1 LVIDLVGGETDPK
14 TNTPMPLQANSSG
27 ASTTTT
33 SGVSNDVVSGTDARI
48 CSKYQNKVRFE
59 YRLGTVTQEAFSYLT
74 GKFAE
79 WTSAAQGKGLALA
92 YFELTFD
99 RDVYSQI
106 PNVTFEVNGRVV
118 QTVRSD
124 LASSTSLSLLGQTTT
139 GSVTSLATGTGS
151 KTLTLPTDY
160 NYGYAAGDAI
170 EISAP
175 TGQYMGGTV
184 TSYNSTT
191 GQLVINATYSFGSGT
206 VSGWIAYNYTNW
218 GVNPAD
224 VAYDYLTNT
233 TFGKGLTAAEI
244 DLDSFKEAGEYCND
258 YVRENFG
265 ATPEVFTR
273 YFING
278 HLNPDDTVYDNIKKI
293 LACCNGYLVYSNG
306 LYYLKINRPRTG
318 TELTTSNLF
327 AFTESNI
334 IGRYD
339 LQLGTKQ
346 NRFNQVKVVYFDQ
359 DQLYNQNITYYKNST
374 YLTQDNSQVLER
386 EIEFPMVSDIRNIG
400 YLSRQI
406 LNQSRFGM
414 VINFTSSY
422 TALQVEIGD
431 VVRITLDN
439 VGFVDKLFRVM
450 ALGLNVDGTIQ
461 LTAME
466 YDDSLFTTGT
476 LPEIPLPGTIIPE
489 AGSSLFTSVVAP
501 PSGVTATATA
511 VTQADGSTLSTIA
524 VSWTAAAT
532 APSTYEIVLSGTSSA
547 IFVTGGSTTTY
558 SISGLPNGTYN
569 VAVRAVNA
577 FGNKS
582 TLVF

>member
-1 LVIDLVGGETDPK
+1 
-14 TNTPMPLQANSSG
+14 
-27 ASTTTT
+27 
-33 SGVSNDVVSGTDARI
+33 
-48 CSKYQNKVRFE
+48 
-59 YRLGTVTQEAFSYLT
+59 
-74 GKFAE
+74 
-79 WTSAAQGKGLALA
+79 
-92 YFELTFD
+92 
-99 RDVYSQI
+99 
-106 PNVTFEVNGRVV
+106 
-118 QTVRSD
+118 
-124 LASSTSLSLLGQTTT
+124 
-139 GSVTSLATGTGS
+139 
-151 KTLTLPTDY
+151 
-160 NYGYAAGDAI
+160 
-170 EISAP
+170 
-175 TGQYMGGTV
+175 
-184 TSYNSTT
+184 
-191 GQLVINATYSFGSGT
+191 
-206 VSGWIAYNYTNW
+206 
-218 GVNPAD
+218 
-224 VAYDYLTNT
+224 
-233 TFGKGLTAAEI
+233 
-244 DLDSFKEAGEYCND
+244 
-258 YVRENFG
+258 
-265 ATPEVFTR
+265 
-273 YFING
+273 
-278 HLNPDDTVYDNIKKI
+278 
-293 LACCNGYLVYSNG
+293 
-306 LYYLKINRPRTG
+306 
-318 TELTTSNLF
+318 
-327 AFTESNI
+327 
-334 IGRYD
+334 
-339 LQLGTKQ
+339 
-346 NRFNQVKVVYFDQ
+346 VYFDQ

-524 VSWTAAAT
+524 VNWTAATT